1 MSTNFTIISKESDF
15 QQLLSKLK
23 DKGIKLQLPS
33 SDTSYSSDNNHSFK
47 NQINDSD
54 EYIDFCIFKT
64 FSLLL
69 DSIRSNNELSNDL
82 KSSSI
87 IFLRELIFNKKFRE
101 HLVISVLYTTRYLT
115 SNSYM
120 RINLYVYY
128 QAYGNNKKCFWDKD
142 HINDFTTMKDKKKNS
157 LIIRNPN
164 KKLKMNKKGPE
175 KSYKDGIDGF
185 AEQVPNSLYRN
196 LFDLEPSTGSKA
208 SFIRLFLPTY
218 ALISNH
224 YMEIRDKKT
233 EMKEKEKE
241 NNEEASEKSTHSKR
255 PPLPNLQIDIPDE
268 LQDISIKLDDKLV
281 SELDEKIR
289 TTLDCFELEYSNMA
303 NFIKNDP
310 FYTSSE
316 ANKCLYFYR
325 LNLAFPMQFLLSI
338 FNPKL
343 QPHFI
348 LDYIKAVIKI
358 PDNYTR
364 CIFYQYIAFFSGDLQ
379 LINDVIDIIFPTIE
393 EICFAYAAIRYNF
406 DYQLLDN
413 DLTKYVNKHIS
424 SDHIFNA
431 SMIKD
436 DFDKRSIDCIPEY
449 YSFDSDDTPLL
460 SLKWK
465 FFTSG
470 DTTQIYRH
478 PLYAL
483 YLFNKHTYNYDDNL
497 FDEIIHQKYE
507 YLSGY
512 RSEDSFYNSI
522 LEAKSRIVSEDKISS
537 ENEFTILTAKIIN
550 LLLQ

>member
-196 LFDLEPSTGSKA
+196 LFDLEPSTGSKQ